1 MEISK
6 SLVDEEFLII
16 VCLENGVEDIEV
28 IDELFIIIILVED
41 FLICKS
47 VIESNLNIIEFM

>member
-28 IDELFIIIILVED
+28 ID
-41 FLICKS
+41 
-47 VIESNLNIIEFM
+47 